1 MDGNSDHLQHKH
13 EHGVAPPYPRFNSQQ
28 PNDTLSEYK
37 KSSLHLSNC
46 RLFLIHC
53 YDDLFCAFDFHAHV
67 LYIGQNPQFG
77 NANAH
82 PFCAKVGQNEIG
94 NVLRQTF

>member
-37 KSSLHLSNC
+37 KSSLHL
-46 RLFLIHC
+46 IKMQA
-53 YDDLFCAFDFHAHV
+53 AFNT
-67 LYIGQNPQFG
+67 L
-77 NANAH
+77 
-82 PFCAKVGQNEIG
+82 
-94 NVLRQTF
+94 L